1 MILKIISIFLFWRL
15 GLLLVTYLAA
25 QIFPVAS
32 NGGLGA
38 PTITKPFDYWLSW
51 AQWDGGHFFSIA
63 RNGYL
68 LTSDYAFFPLYPWL
82 IKFLGT
88 ILPDNIL
95 LSGLLISNLSLLLFL
110 VIFFKFTR
118 KRYQSDVAYNSLITF
133 LTFPTTFFAAA
144 FYSEGL
150 FLLLSILAFWFLYE
164 KRVLL
169 AAIAAS
175 LAATTRLVGAA
186 LVISLFYNYF
196 STISFKIK
204 NISAKI
210 LIPLVS
216 AFGISIYSIYLF
228 YTTDGPFKFASS
240 QAIWQRGASD
250 PLSTIAAH
258 FWRVLTSPQTP
269 LDQYLDLTTA
279 VIFLS
284 ILIVGIR
291 KIPSSLWIFSIL
303 VILIPSSSG
312 TLTSMP
318 RYVLSSLG
326 VFIIIGQFLKNRPKF
341 RLILWGFLL
350 TLQAILASRFIN
362 GYWVA

>member
-51 AQWDGGHFFSIA
+51 AQWDGGHFYNVAKS
-63 RNGYL
+63 GYL
-68 LTSDYAFFPLYPWL
+68 LTTDYAFFPLYPWFVKFSTV
-82 IKFLGT
+82 IFLGNT
-88 ILPDNIL
+88 L
-95 LSGLLISNLSLLLFL
+95 LSGLLISNLSFLLFL
-110 VIFFKFTR
+110 VIFFKFTQ
-118 KRYQSDVAYNSLITF
+118 KMYQSDVAYNSLITF
-133 LTFPTTFFAAA
+133 LAFPTTFFAAA

-150 FLLLSILAFWFLYE
+150 FLLLTILTFWLLYE

-169 AAIAAS
+169 AAVAAS
-175 LAATTRLVGAA
+175 FAATARLVGAA
-186 LVISLFYNYF
+186 LIISLFYNYF
-196 STISFKIK
+196 ATVSFRIK
-204 NISAKI
+204 NISSKI
-210 LIPLVS
+210 LIPFVS
-216 AFGISIYSIYLF
+216 AFGVSIYSVYLF
-228 YTTDGPFKFASS
+228 YTTNDPFKFASA

-258 FWRVLTSPQTP
+258 FWGILTNPKIPT
-269 LDQYLDLTTA
+269 DKYLDFMA
-279 VIFLS
+279 PVVFLA
-284 ILIVGIR
+284 ILIIGTR

-303 VILIPSSSG
+303 VILIPASSG

-326 VFIIIGQFLKNRPKF
+326 TFIIIGQFLKNRPKF